1 MKILRDFFTLN
12 IRKIANIIQ
21 KERGDRGLKKGWK
34 TYPMF
39 CPNCG
44 AINHGHKSEDEKI
57 RYECRKCTVKFV
69 RVPKGRRHDTIEL
82 FAAQG
87 QEALM

>member
-1 MKILRDFFTLN
+1 M
-12 IRKIANIIQ
+12 
-21 KERGDRGLKKGWK
+21 KKGWK

-69 RVPKGRRHDTIEL
+69 RVSCD
-82 FAAQG
+82 
-87 QEALM
+87 

>member
-1 MKILRDFFTLN
+1 M
-12 IRKIANIIQ
+12 
-21 KERGDRGLKKGWK
+21 KKGWK

-69 RVPKGRRHDTIEL
+69 RVR
-82 FAAQG
+82 
-87 QEALM
+87 

>member
-1 MKILRDFFTLN
+1 MVLPEAAEAT
-12 IRKIANIIQ
+12 
-21 KERGDRGLKKGWK
+21 
-34 TYPMF
+34 
-39 CPNCG
+39 
-44 AINHGHKSEDEKI
+44 NHGHKSEDEKI

>member
-1 MKILRDFFTLN
+1 M
-12 IRKIANIIQ
+12 
-21 KERGDRGLKKGWK
+21 KKGWK

-69 RVPKGRRHDTIEL
+69 RAPKGRRHDTIEL

>member
-1 MKILRDFFTLN
+1 MKR
-12 IRKIANIIQ
+12 
-21 KERGDRGLKKGWK
+21 GWK

-82 FAAQG
+82 FAALNPYQVTRFEYFG
-87 QEALM
+87 VLSQTC

>member
-1 MKILRDFFTLN
+1 MKEN
-12 IRKIANIIQ
+12 
-21 KERGDRGLKKGWK
+21 WK
-34 TYPMF
+34 LYPMF

-44 AINHGHKSEDEKI
+44 ITSYGYKSEDGKI
-57 RYECRKCTVKFV
+57 RYVCRKCAVKFV
-69 RVPKGRRHDTIEL
+69 RMQKGRRHDTIEL

>member
-1 MKILRDFFTLN
+1 MENLPDVLPELRSNKPRT
-12 IRKIANIIQ
+12 Q
-21 KERGDRGLKKGWK
+21 KLK
-34 TYPMF
+34 MRRS
-39 CPNCG
+39 
-44 AINHGHKSEDEKI
+44 AMSA
-57 RYECRKCTVKFV
+57 RKCTVKFV

>member
-1 MKILRDFFTLN
+1 
-12 IRKIANIIQ
+12 
-21 KERGDRGLKKGWK
+21 
-34 TYPMF
+34 MF

-87 QEALM
+87 QEKLTAKLDEKRDKLLSELDTQIKVSNATTFIEF